1 MKRLISVTAAL
12 CFLCAC
18 SLNEAQGE
26 KNPAKKES
34 QPNEV
39 KEEKEDAAQDDL
51 VLEAAYFN
59 EINEVDGKKVIL
71 NPANI
76 LSLTNKEFY
85 LPADYA
91 PNDLV
96 RPNVAFSF
104 GDEDVEKSYL
114 RSEAAAALEKMFAAA
129 KEEGVILYAV
139 SGYRSYDRQKAVL
152 AAEINR
158 VGKEKAEQAVA
169 IPGTSEHQSGLAMDI
184 SSESEGYLLT
194 ENFEL
199 QAEGI
204 WLRENAHRFGFILRY
219 PKEKED
225 ITEYQYE
232 PWHFRYVGEDAAKIM
247 YENDWTLEEFFSHVK
262 KI

>member
-26 KNPAKKES
+26 KNPAKKENP
-34 QPNEV
+34 QKEV

-76 LSLTNKEFY
+76 LSLTNKEFS

-114 RSEAAAALEKMFAAA
+114 RSEAAAALEKMFVAA

-194 ENFEL
+194 ENFGL

-232 PWHFRYVGEDAAKIM
+232 PWHFRFVGEDAAKTM